1 MRIGHALSLALVV
14 SSLGSVAC
22 SSPANEESVTGEAE
36 GALVA
41 VHTGHFAVDSAPL
54 SGSYIAE
61 LTLKAGKK
69 FDMEYVRVTSTSEPW
84 LWNPWIQV
92 PSSKKESMLLSGSY
106 MTFKGDPGETLISFD
121 PSEGSV
127 DHLIYKLESV
137 SGGGMRLTAI
147 GESPFELVPGSAA
160 PPASDTRV
168 VRCTGHG
175 WNATFTFDDPGRRRG
190 TMKVKRTAGADASDP
205 PSGSVTVV
213 YDGDTGVDDYM
224 GFQGADAKGG
234 RYELAFRRSELDHTS
249 GPTSEVGLGY
259 SKPDTDY
266 FMHNTLT
273 CSIATE

>member
-1 MRIGHALSLALVV
+1 MRTAARLVAALFLSLAAP
-14 SSLGSVAC
+14 AC
-22 SSPANEESVTGEAE
+22 SGASADDDGVTGESE

-41 VHTGHFAVDSAPL
+41 VHTGHFSIDSAPL
-54 SGSYIAE
+54 SGSYVAD

-69 FDMEYVRVTSTSEPW
+69 FDMEYVRVVSTSEPW

-121 PSEGSV
+121 PTEGSV
-127 DHLIYKLESV
+127 DHLIYKLETV

-147 GESPFELVPGSAA
+147 GESPFELVPSTAP
-160 PPASDTRV
+160 PPASDKRTV
-168 VRCTGHG
+168 SCTGSG
-175 WNATFTFDDPGRRRG
+175 WNATFTFTDPGRRRA
-190 TMKVKRTAGADASDP
+190 TMKVKRTTGADASDP

-224 GFQGADAKGG
+224 GFSGADAKGG

-249 GPTSEVGLGY
+249 GATSELGLGY

-266 FMHNTLT
+266 FMHNTLDCT
-273 CSIATE
+273 IAAN